1 MPGREPAAPVAG
13 LGAPARANNA
23 VARRSLLSR
32 GRVAVGDPV
41 RPTPPPGDVGVART
55 HGVVLRLVSGRGEL
69 QGRSRACGESGVGP
83 GGPGR
88 GVRGGCARGTRIDE
102 HPDRTATPC
111 HRMARSALPVAA
123 ILDVW
128 KL

>member
-1 MPGREPAAPVAG
+1 MPGREPATPVAG
-13 LGAPARANNA
+13 LGAAARANNA
-23 VARRSLLSR
+23 DGNSASR
-32 GRVAVGDPV
+32 KQGSTSDGDPV
-41 RPTPPPGDVGVART
+41 RPAPPPGDVGFART

-69 QGRSRACGESGVGP
+69 HGRSRACGESGVGP
-83 GGPGR
+83 DGPRR
-88 GVRGGCARGTRIDE
+88 GFRGGCARGTRTDE